1 MFLLF
6 YVLSHMVTLNLD
18 LILSV
23 KEFVLK
29 KSDMNLLVTL
39 TYIFNSTN
47 EEEMNGIWNRMPYYR
62 GFSSFERSYPIS
74 LIKCIVLIY
83 QAFH

>member
-1 MFLLF
+1 
-6 YVLSHMVTLNLD
+6 MVTLNLD

-47 EEEMNGIWNRMPYYR
+47 EEEMNGI
-62 GFSSFERSYPIS
+62 
-74 LIKCIVLIY
+74 
-83 QAFH
+83 